1 MKIYSGPKFQ
11 KNSGGIGKEKRLT
24 LLTLNLWC
32 SLVILE
38 ALITIISIKRIE
50 HKLPQHRLYYYLL
63 QIPGSSPLTS
73 LFGPSTIRKEN
84 RNTLTTL
91 VHLVYL

>member
-32 SLVILE
+32 WLVILEAKE

-63 QIPGSSPLTS
+63 QIPG
-73 LFGPSTIRKEN
+73 
-84 RNTLTTL
+84 
-91 VHLVYL
+91 